1 MKIKFLTKI
10 ILASVCLLTS
20 GTTIAD
26 ASTAKLVKLLVQEG
40 ILSKEKADLLLK
52 QVAEDSLPKADEGQA
67 NAAPADP
74 LAVSDGKVIRMQY
87 VPEFVKQEMREE
99 IKKDVIGACENR
111 AMGRPEAASFVAGSL
126 YMEWRCAIASRQYR
140 LFGSKRPAGGFPVG
154 GSRY

>member
-52 QVAEDSLPKADEGQA
+52 QVEEDSLPKAAESQA
-67 NAAPADP
+67 NAAPTDP
-74 LAVSDGKVIRMQY
+74 LAVSD
-87 VPEFVKQEMREE
+87 
-99 IKKDVIGACENR
+99 
-111 AMGRPEAASFVAGSL
+111 
-126 YMEWRCAIASRQYR
+126 EWQGHSHAICS
-140 LFGSKRPAGGFPVG
+140 
-154 GSRY
+154 

>member
-52 QVAEDSLPKADEGQA
+52 QVEEDSLPKAAEGQE

-99 IKKDVIGACENR
+99 IKKDVIAHAKTEQWGDQKPLPSWLDR
-111 AMGRPEAASFVAGSL
+111 FTWSGDV
-126 YMEWRCAIASRQYR
+126 
-140 LFGSKRPAGGFPVG
+140 
-154 GSRY
+154 

>member
-52 QVAEDSLPKADEGQA
+52 QVEEDSLPKAAEGQA
-67 NAAPADP
+67 NAAPSRP
-74 LAVSDGKVIRMQY
+74 LGRLRRKWQRS
-87 VPEFVKQEMREE
+87 F
-99 IKKDVIGACENR
+99 ACN
-111 AMGRPEAASFVAGSL
+111 MFLNS
-126 YMEWRCAIASRQYR
+126 
-140 LFGSKRPAGGFPVG
+140 
-154 GSRY
+154 